1 MSSIDDFVVAC
12 EVGDLA
18 WMRRC
23 LRGGVDPAGRDR
35 QVRACCVV
43 LERMRVVVR
52 NVWCSACLEQSQLL
66 PVA

>member
-23 LRGGVDPAGRDR
+23 LRSGLDPVGRDR
-35 QVRACCVV
+35 QVGGRAWGSIGHHYSLVAIPSV
-43 LERMRVVVR
+43 LV
-52 NVWCSACLEQSQLL
+52 
-66 PVA
+66 P